1 MIGICPGFFVES
13 AEVHGNYY
21 GTSKAAVEK
30 VINGGKLCILD
41 IDVQGA
47 RLVRA
52 AGIPG
57 KFIFIKPPSIE
68 VLESRLRGRG
78 TEKEEAIQKRI
89 GNAKGEIEASTEK
102 GGSWGNPSAWFF
114 PPSLA
119 RVRRRHSASASL
131 FVFMPRSA
139 GKSD

>member
-1 MIGICPGFFVES
+1 M
-13 AEVHGNYY
+13 HGNYY

-57 KFIFIKPPSIE
+57 KFIFIQPLSIE
-68 VLESRLRGRG
+68 ILEQRLRGRG
-78 TEKEEAIQKRI
+78 TEKEEAILKRI
-89 GNAKGEIEASTEK
+89 GNARGEMDASTEK
-102 GGSWGNPSAWFF
+102 GAF
-114 PPSLA
+114 PP
-119 RVRRRHSASASL
+119 RK
-131 FVFMPRSA
+131 P
-139 GKSD
+139 

>member
-1 MIGICPGFFVES
+1 
-13 AEVHGNYY
+13 VHGNYY

-78 TEKEEAIQKRI
+78 TEKEEAIQKRL
-89 GNAKGEIEASTEK
+89 GNAKGEIDASTEE
-102 GGSWGNPSAWFF
+102 GTRWPS
-114 PPSLA
+114 PA
-119 RVRRRHSASASL
+119 RVLASL
-131 FVFMPRSA
+131 MRLHAPPNTQLANQPVA
-139 GKSD
+139 ALL

>member
-1 MIGICPGFFVES
+1 
-13 AEVHGNYY
+13 
-21 GTSKAAVEK
+21 VEK

-78 TEKEEAIQKRI
+78 TEKEEAIQKRL
-89 GNAKGEIEASTEK
+89 GNAKGEIDASTEE
-102 GGSWGNPSAWFF
+102 GAHWPS
-114 PPSLA
+114 PA
-119 RVRRRHSASASL
+119 RVLDSLMRLCPPHTASE
-131 FVFMPRSA
+131 PRSA
-139 GKSD
+139 LP